1 MVLTFIG
8 LEFKNP
14 EQILF
19 FLVVENEK
27 PSGKCYFLKLEIR
40 KAEQVFAFLTFER
53 WKTLVGRAFQ
63 GVETILER
71 SAACFR

>member
-1 MVLTFIG
+1 VVLTFIG

-53 WKTLVGRAFQ
+53 
-63 GVETILER
+63 
-71 SAACFR
+71 

>member
-27 PSGKCYFLKLEIR
+27 PYGKCYFLYIEIR
-40 KAEQVFAFLTFER
+40 KAEQVFAFLAFER
-53 WKTLVGRAFQ
+53 
-63 GVETILER
+63 
-71 SAACFR
+71 